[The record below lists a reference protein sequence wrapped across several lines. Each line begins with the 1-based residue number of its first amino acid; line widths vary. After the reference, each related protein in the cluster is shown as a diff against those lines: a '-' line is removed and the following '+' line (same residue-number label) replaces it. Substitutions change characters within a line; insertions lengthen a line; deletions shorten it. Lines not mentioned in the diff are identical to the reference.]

1 MAKIATN
8 IKYMIEAS
16 IDIKG
21 IVEEKDVA
29 GAIFGQT
36 EGLVET
42 NLREL
47 QNQGKVGRIEI
58 ELKKQED
65 GTSKGAINIPTNLP
79 QEETAMIAASL
90 ETIEKVGPCEAK
102 VSITAISDV
111 RIEKQQIIKQRAVDL
126 LSKMRSDSL
135 NTREFVQDIKDE
147 IKVQKAVDI
156 LGTTAGPDVEKS
168 EDIILVEGR
177 ADVLACLRAGIN
189 NAIAI
194 GGAKVQQEVVD
205 FAKGKNVTLFVD
217 GDKGG
222 EIITQ
227 TASQKIKIS
236 FFAKAPDGKE
246 VEELAPKDIL
256 LCLQKKREYYP
267 IASGFSLDKSRTAI
281 AERPSSSRRYGGDR
295 SSSERPSSSRRYGE
309 NQKSYSDSE
318 SKINAVSTLS
328 SDSESKINPQH
339 IVGAVRSNTN
349 PVLKKYLAEL
359 AGTQAIYLLDY
370 RNNVMARV
378 PQTDLVDAIRMFGKR
393 INSVLFD
400 GKITQKIIK
409 SVQSLDKTVILVGTE
424 KASNLK
430 PPENILIFTENEI

>member
-8 IKYMIEAS
+8 TKYIIKAS
-16 IDIKG
+16 IEIKG
-21 IVEEKDVA
+21 IVEEKDIA

-65 GTSKGAINIPTNLP
+65 GTSYGTINIPTNLT
-79 QEETAMIAASL
+79 QEETAIIAASI

-102 VSITAISDV
+102 VNITAITDV
-111 RIEKQQIIKQRAVDL
+111 RIEKQQIIKSRALDL

-135 NTREFVQDIKDE
+135 NTQEFVQDIKDE
-147 IKVQKAVDI
+147 IKVQKAI
-156 LGTTAGPDVEKS
+156 NFLGTTAGPDVEKN

-177 ADVLACLRAGIN
+177 ADVLALLRAGVN

-194 GGAKVQQEVVD
+194 GGTKIKQEVID
-205 FAKGKNVTLFVD
+205 FANKKRVTLFVD

-222 EIITQ
+222 EIIARTI
-227 TASQKIKIS
+227 SQKIKVS

-256 LCLQKKREYYP
+256 LSLQKKREYQP
-267 IASGFSLDKSRTAI
+267 ELDVFDK
-281 AERPSSSRRYGGDR
+281 RPSLREYDK
-295 SSSERPSSSRRYGE
+295 RPNLRF
-309 NQKSYSDSE
+309 DSE
-318 SKINAVSTLS
+318 SKTV
-328 SDSESKINPQH
+328 PH
-339 IVGAVRSNTN
+339 PIVGAVRSNTN
-349 PVLKKYLAEL
+349 FILKKYLQEL
-359 AGTQAIYLLDY
+359 TGTQAIYLLDY
-370 RNNVMARV
+370 RNTVMARV
-378 PQTDLVDAIRMFGKR
+378 PQTDLEEAVRMFGRK
-393 INSVLFD
+393 INSVLVD
-400 GKITQKIIK
+400 GKITQKI
-409 SVQSLDKTVILVGTE
+409 VKTLQVLNKTIILVGTE
-424 KASNLK
+424 KTNNLK